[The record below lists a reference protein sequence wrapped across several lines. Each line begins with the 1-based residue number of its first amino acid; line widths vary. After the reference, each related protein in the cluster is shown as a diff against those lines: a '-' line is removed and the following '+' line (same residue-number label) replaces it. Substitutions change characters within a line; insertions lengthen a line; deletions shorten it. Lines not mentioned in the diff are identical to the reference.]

1 LKSVGFPV
9 YFKKK
14 NRIGIQETRWDMHT
28 TVGADESANGGVRAP
43 GLFLAMAG
51 VFALMTLISWLD
63 GDTLMSWL
71 GS

>member
-1 LKSVGFPV
+1 
-9 YFKKK
+9 
-14 NRIGIQETRWDMHT
+14 MHT
-28 TVGADESANGGVRAP
+28 AENVDDGVTGGVRAP